1 MFVFDETVVDIKDKR
16 VISKIKRQVINEVSK
31 EIVLVWNA
39 LNLPVQSELCVQ
51 RKVVRLVKELDEIK
65 QNRHQLNRSGI
76 DVILGK
82 YNVPFDISLKEVAN
96 NVDSNNDVP
105 IIANDAP
112 ETAMDTGDEELPTK
126 RATKRPAK
134 FEDFYNDPGA
144 YLEALSLADQDEDDQ
159 EWTPEEID
167 AISEPDYDKFKFFIE
182 LSERFNWSS
191 YQTALGIN
199 ALLLGQGITN
209 QFVTQ
214 GKVLRMKI
222 MFGREKIAAH
232 KAKGP
237 MLGIQTDAK
246 KCEEALPNCRS
257 HTVQMMTSVRLPE
270 NDYADHWVSQKD
282 TGEEVG
288 KGTIKVLKDTNSKD
302 HALVT
307 GSDGAANNTSPDT
320 GSHKHIEGKILYFKI
335 IIPLI
340 VP

>member
-1 MFVFDETVVDIKDKR
+1 M
-16 VISKIKRQVINEVSK
+16 
-31 EIVLVWNA
+31 
-39 LNLPVQSELCVQ
+39 
-51 RKVVRLVKELDEIK
+51 
-65 QNRHQLNRSGI
+65 
-76 DVILGK
+76 
-82 YNVPFDISLKEVAN
+82 
-96 NVDSNNDVP
+96 
-105 IIANDAP
+105 
-112 ETAMDTGDEELPTK
+112 
-126 RATKRPAK
+126 
-134 FEDFYNDPGA
+134 
-144 YLEALSLADQDEDDQ
+144 EALSIADQDEDDQ

-167 AISEPDYDKFKFFIE
+167 AISEPDYDKFKYFIE

-199 ALLLGQGITN
+199 ALLLGQGITD

-214 GKVLRMKI
+214 GKVLRMKLI
-222 MFGREKIAAH
+222 FGREKIAAH

-257 HTVQMMTSVRLPE
+257 HTVQMMTSVWLPE
-270 NDYADHWVSQKD
+270 NDYADHWVSEKD
-282 TGEEVG
+282 SGEEVG